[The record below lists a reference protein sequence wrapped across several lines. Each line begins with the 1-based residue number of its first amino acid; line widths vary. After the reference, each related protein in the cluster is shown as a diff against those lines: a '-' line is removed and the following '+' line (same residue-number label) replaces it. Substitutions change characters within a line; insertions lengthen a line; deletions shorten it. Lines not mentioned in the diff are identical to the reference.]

1 MACVDEFLFIEVHET
16 IELDGLMSNGVLGL
30 SPSSTDYNM
39 VSGLTMSNS
48 YMQNLK
54 QAGIIDKMIFSLYL
68 SDEIENE

>member
-1 MACVDEFLFIEVHET
+1 MDEFLFIEVHET

-39 VSGLTMSNS
+39 VSGLVMSNS

-54 QAGIIDKMIFSLYL
+54 QAGIIDQMIFSLYL

>member
-1 MACVDEFLFIEVHET
+1 MDEFLFIEVHET